1 MRRLGER
8 VEPLGRVEHRLG
20 RGREKTFLLKEVRD
34 RECAKAEASGVEQVA
49 AGAESGASCHGIDSE
64 TWCQST

>member
-20 RGREKTFLLKEVRD
+20 GGCEKTVLLKEVCD
-34 RECAKAEASGVEQVA
+34 RERAKTEASGVEQVA
-49 AGAESGASCHGIDSE
+49 AGAERWASCHGIDSE